1 MNRYTRIGKFL
12 PAIIPALLILCCSQQ
27 HNRAGENPHTDTAH
41 SSGLTSPGDSII
53 HHDSLI
59 NLHYLLGQFEP
70 STHPLFSKI
79 DKELTNM
86 TGGYLRTEA
95 LEAFRKMHSA
105 AAEDGIKLTI
115 VSATRNF
122 NHQKRIWEAKWN
134 GKTLVDGIDLRTV
147 KDHHERARIILKY
160 SSMPGTSRHH
170 WGTDIDINSV
180 NPEYFENPEG
190 KKVYDWL
197 SENAADYGFCQTYT
211 KKDSLRRTGYEEEP
225 WHWSYTPVSSELL
238 NKYRSIVKPEDI
250 RGFKGDNTVVGV
262 RMIEEYVLGINPF
275 CK

>member
-1 MNRYTRIGKFL
+1 MTTNTLLRICL
-12 PAIIPALLILCCSQQ
+12 PAIIPALLVLCCSQQ
-27 HNRAGENPHTDTAH
+27 HNRAGDKA
-41 SSGLTSPGDSII
+41 SSGTENTGTHHDTTGN
-53 HHDSLI
+53 HDSLI
-59 NLHYLLGQFEP
+59 DLQYLLGQFEP

-79 DKELTNM
+79 DKELTNI
-86 TGGYLRTEA
+86 TEGYLRTEA
-95 LEAFRKMHSA
+95 LEAFRKMHQA
-105 AAEDGIKLTI
+105 AGEENIKLTI

-134 GKTLVDGIDLRTV
+134 GTTLVDGKDLRTV

-180 NPEYFENPEG
+180 NPEYFEKPEG

-197 SENAADYGFCQTYT
+197 AENAGDYGFCQTYT
-211 KKDSLRRTGYEEEP
+211 KKDSLRKTGYEEEP
-225 WHWSYTPVSSELL
+225 WHWSYTPVSSALL
-238 NKYRSIVKPEDI
+238 NKYKSIVKPEDI
-250 RGFKGDNTVVGV
+250 KGFKGDKTVVGV
-262 RMIEEYVLGINPF
+262 RMIEEYVVGINPL